1 MRGLETSIILLIATV
16 AFMWAVLGHSTA
28 DERARMHDSIGEST
42 HIAWR

>member
-1 MRGLETSIILLIATV
+1 MRGLETSIVVLIATA

-28 DERARMHDSIGEST
+28 DERARMHDAIGEST